1 MRAKKPWIQGQVFTE
16 SSQASTCLSG
26 TRVLIPQDCSPVL
39 SPGGCCSLRSVLV
52 AGPLHSPYQHRTRPG
67 DLRCPPLGGWGERCS
82 IPDIPQPQCSC
93 SALSA
98 RPIPSTSTSISR
110 LILAPLGDTCLWEGR
125 RKVSSVALSPIPRNR
140 QRAKLEGASF
150 ASLAPLSAPNPLCTL
165 CMSQTKHLFLS
176 CKRPNPPWG

>member
-26 TRVLIPQDCSPVL
+26 TRFLIPQDCSPVL

-67 DLRCPPLGGWGERCS
+67 DLRCPPLGGWGERRS

-125 RKVSSVALSPIPRNR
+125 RKVSSVTLSPIPRNR
-140 QRAKLEGASF
+140 QRAKLERGS
-150 ASLAPLSAPNPLCTL
+150 
-165 CMSQTKHLFLS
+165 
-176 CKRPNPPWG
+176 